1 MGKQRRL
8 GRAVDEPDLPA
19 GGATYRYIETSGLV
33 AALLDEDATTRL
45 AVRGEGKR
53 IASALTFV
61 ESARALLQA
70 RVAGRISPGDE
81 RALSRRLRRFEQR
94 CEIVGI
100 SDTILARAA
109 RPFAVEPL
117 RTLDAI
123 HLATVEAIEADP
135 SLVAVVTRD
144 RRVRENALALGY
156 LVE

>member
-1 MGKQRRL
+1 MGKPRRT
-8 GRAVDEPDLPA
+8 GRAVDGPDLPT
-19 GGATYRYIETSGLV
+19 GGATFRYIETSALV
-33 AALLDEDATTRL
+33 AALLDEDATTKQ

-61 ESARALLQA
+61 ESARALIQA

-81 RALSRRLRRFEQR
+81 RALLRRLRRFEHR
-94 CEIVGI
+94 CEIVAI

-123 HLATVEAIEADP
+123 HLATLDESGETP
-135 SLVAVVTRD
+135 QLVTIVTRD
-144 RRVRENALALGY
+144 RRIRENAIAMGY
-156 LVE
+156 VVE